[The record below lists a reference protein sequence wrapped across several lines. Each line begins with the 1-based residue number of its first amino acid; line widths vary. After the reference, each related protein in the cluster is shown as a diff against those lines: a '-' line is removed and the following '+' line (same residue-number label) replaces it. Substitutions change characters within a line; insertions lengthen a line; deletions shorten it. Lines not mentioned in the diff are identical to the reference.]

1 MLSLLYVAKSVGIIC
16 KFYDF
21 YKKCIQIKKMLIK
34 NWTCAHRPQKEVAN
48 VRAVCVCSK
57 IKMCAHAAVVYAQY
71 AFFLSVCTQA
81 LYGHAHR
88 KNIQGLRICVWD
100 VGLGY
105 SVVQI
110 AEPRV

>member
-1 MLSLLYVAKSVGIIC
+1 MSAQCVFAQRLKCVHTQQLCMLS
-16 KFYDF
+16 
-21 YKKCIQIKKMLIK
+21 M
-34 NWTCAHRPQKEVAN
+34 H
-48 VRAVCVCSK
+48 
-57 IKMCAHAAVVYAQY
+57 
-71 AFFLSVCTQA
+71 FFLSVCTQA